1 MVFDFSSLIPAFAF
15 FIHIPFII
23 FGISSRKEKVDT
35 SFLAYMSFMALWS
48 LGSFMMHANT
58 GLFTPLLWNKVMLVG
73 MFGGP
78 VTFFTTMINLLGIDK
93 KRYRILSLVGYVIYL
108 FLLYLDFTGGVVSM
122 AGFGPDGAF
131 YYELGS
137 SAWIAYSILYF
148 YFGLSI
154 YILMRELNSCTN
166 KFKKKTLR
174 LLLIGALIIIGSVAL
189 NLYKPLGKYP
199 IDLLASCINA
209 IIIFYAVYKYR
220 LIHYSS
226 KVINIF
232 MVFLLSL
239 LMSAIFLFFFTIVFH
254 LEDAIPFSKIMLV
267 SIVLGFITSILSS
280 PIRTTAAFF
289 LERLYGGKTYGDY
302 KSLRLFS
309 ESLTSIVDMETL
321 GKVTIDK
328 VTSIFRLEW
337 AFMLVNDFNDRNYK
351 LNAAKNLPF
360 ADGML
365 ENQDLSVSLKRGS
378 ELLHFFMTRPTRE
391 KKGDLYFYNPQNP
404 MKVTL
409 ERGEQNETVET
420 TLVLPL
426 KFKERL
432 NGFLVLG
439 PQLEKDYYNQ
449 SDMETMQLL
458 AVQCSVALEN
468 AISFERLKQQQK
480 RLQSIN
486 NQLEASRNKLEAF
499 FNGIT
504 TPITIQDIN
513 YNIIEANY
521 AASRYFEQTGQNL
534 IGSKCYKMF
543 FNRDRPC
550 LECLAQDCLHTKMPF
565 SAERQDVKGL
575 LTFSLNFYPITVPR
589 DSTPIFLEFFQD
601 ITKQKTLQDELI
613 QSEKMAG
620 IGTLVSGIAHEINNP
635 LGAILGTADLMLPE
649 TEENGRLREYTQDII
664 RYAQNAAEVISELMT
679 YSRKTK
685 SAPDLV
691 SIVIIMENSL
701 KMAMRGMDFSAITV
715 WKNYGQTDSVQA
727 NATELQQVFLNLIVN
742 AVQAMNGNGILTL
755 GVRQEGADVIA
766 TVQDNGEGIKKQ
778 NIESVFNPF
787 FTTKEPGAGTGLG
800 LSIAYHI
807 VSKLGGRITLDSKE
821 GEGTQFKIVL
831 PVANVDQ
838 NRISFLHAMEPRQ
851 IEDSFYLQRK
861 ILVGEKGYLEETIH
875 RSEDEN
881 AFHLLAYKGLQP
893 VGTTTLHLSNI
904 ENAIPIES
912 NFDLSAYKDGT
923 PYAEIDRLAI
933 TKEERGSIVPFSL
946 MVLAYLYLTGRG
958 VNRIFLDVFSD
969 ETKLI
974 KMYEK
979 LGFKIIG
986 TYNKPL
992 PCTVMYL
999 NHESEYVDQVSRME
1013 HFVQN
1018 FFSRLTPRLSFEG
1031 EDLNFIFKAINEINA
1046 KIPNK
1051 RKDGQ
1056 DLESDMVSE

>member
-15 FIHIPFII
+15 CIYIPFII
-23 FGISSRKEKVDT
+23 FGIYSRKEKVDT
-35 SFLAYMSFMALWS
+35 SFLVYMSFMALWS
-48 LGSFMMHANT
+48 FGSFMMHANT
-58 GLFTPLLWNKVMLVG
+58 GLFTPLIWNKVMLVG

-78 VTFFTTMINLLGIDK
+78 VAFLSTMINLLGVDK
-93 KRYRILSLVGYVIYL
+93 KRYRAISVAGYLIYF
-108 FLLYLDFTGGVVSM
+108 FLLYLDFSGRVVTE
-122 AGFGPDGAF
+122 AGFSPEGVF
-131 YYELGS
+131 YYELGKG
-137 SAWIAYSILYF
+137 AWMAYSILYF
-148 YFGLSI
+148 FFGLSI
-154 YILMRELNSCTN
+154 YILTKEFRSCTN
-166 KFKKKTLR
+166 RFKRKTLR
-174 LLLIGALIIIGSVAL
+174 LLLAGAYIVVVSVAV
-189 NLYKPLGKYP
+189 NLYKPLGRYP
-199 IDLLASCINA
+199 VDLLATTVNA

-226 KVINIF
+226 AVINIF
-232 MVFLLSL
+232 LVFFLSFSL
-239 LMSAIFLFFFTIVFH
+239 ALIFLFFFIPVFH
-254 LEDAIPFSKIMLV
+254 LDRSIPIPKIMLM
-267 SIVLGFITSILSS
+267 SLVLGVTISVFAS
-280 PIRTTAAFF
+280 PLKSTVASFV
-289 LERLYGGKTYGDY
+289 ERLYGGKSNSYY

-321 GKVTIDK
+321 GKVTIEK
-328 VTSIFRLEW
+328 VTSTFRLEW
-337 AFMLVNDFNDRNYK
+337 ALMLVNDFNDRNYK
-351 LNAAKNLPF
+351 INAANGLPF
-360 ADGML
+360 GSSTIDG
-365 ENQDLSVSLKRGS
+365 QDLSISLKRGN
-378 ELLHFFMTRPTRE
+378 ELLHYFMTRPTRE
-391 KKGDLYFYNPQNP
+391 KKGELYFYDPQNP
-404 MKVTL
+404 MQITL
-409 ERGEQNETVET
+409 ERGEQSETLST
-420 TLVLPL
+420 MLVLPL

-439 PQLEKDYYNQ
+439 PQLDKDYYNQ
-449 SDMETMQLL
+449 SDMEMLQML

-468 AISFERLKQQQK
+468 AISFERLRQQQR

-486 NQLEASRNKLEAF
+486 NQLEVSRNKLEAF

-521 AASRYFEQTGQNL
+521 AASRYFEQTGQEL

-550 LECLAQDCLHTKMPF
+550 LECLAQDCLHTRLPF
-565 SAERQDVKGL
+565 SSERQDVKGL
-575 LTFSLNFYPITVPR
+575 LTFQLNFYPITVPKN
-589 DSTPIFLEFFQD
+589 STPIFLEFFQD
-601 ITKQKTLQDELI
+601 VTKQKTLQDELI

-649 TEENGRLREYTQDII
+649 IKEESRLREYTQDII
-664 RYAQNAAEVISELMT
+664 RYAQNAAEVISELTT

-685 SAPDLV
+685 SVPDLV
-691 SIVIIMENSL
+691 NIVTIMENSL
-701 KMAMRGMDFSAITV
+701 KMAMRGMDFSSITV

-742 AVQAMNGNGILTL
+742 AVQAMNGDGILTL
-755 GVRQEGADVIA
+755 AVKQEESDIIA
-766 TVQDNGEGIKKQ
+766 MVQDNGVGIKKQ
-778 NIESVFNPF
+778 NIDSVFNPF

-821 GEGTQFKIVL
+821 GEGTLFKIVL
-831 PVANVDQ
+831 PVANMDQ
-838 NRISFLHAMEPRQ
+838 NRISFVHATDRRQ
-851 IEDSFYLQRK
+851 VEDSFYLQRK

-875 RSEDEN
+875 RSEDES

-893 VGTTTLHLSNI
+893 VGTTTLHLSDV
-904 ENAIPIES
+904 EKAIPIQG
-912 NFDLSAYKDGT
+912 NFDLSSYMDGT
-923 PYAEIDRLAI
+923 AYAEIDRLAI

-946 MVLAYLYLTGRG
+946 MVLSYLYLRGRG
-958 VNRIFLDVFSD
+958 VNRVFLDVFSD

-979 LGFKIIG
+979 LGFKVIG
-986 TYNKPL
+986 SYNKPL

-1018 FFSRLTPRLSFEG
+1018 FFSRLIPRLGFEG
-1031 EDLNFIFKAINEINA
+1031 EDREFIFKAIDEINV
-1046 KIPNK
+1046 KIPKNGK
-1051 RKDGQ
+1051 NGQ
-1056 DLESDMVSE
+1056 VGEEEISEE